1 MFIFKRFPAI
11 FILIAG
17 LFSAPAMA
25 SIFSYITESTGTPT
39 NATYTYVIERWDPE
53 NSGMLN
59 PCYGDRV
66 CYVTVNHKHDIDGSG
81 GRRTLLLV
89 ELKNYVL

>member
-1 MFIFKRFPAI
+1 MFIFKRFQAI

-25 SIFSYITESTGTPT
+25 SIFSYITESTGTPS

-53 NSGMLN
+53 TSGILN
-59 PCYGDRV
+59 PCYGWPV
-66 CYVTVNHKHDIDGSG
+66 CYVTENHKHTVNG
-81 GRRTLLLV
+81 
-89 ELKNYVL
+89 

>member
-25 SIFSYITESTGTPT
+25 SIFS
-39 NATYTYVIERWDPE
+39 
-53 NSGMLN
+53 
-59 PCYGDRV
+59 
-66 CYVTVNHKHDIDGSG
+66 
-81 GRRTLLLV
+81 
-89 ELKNYVL
+89 